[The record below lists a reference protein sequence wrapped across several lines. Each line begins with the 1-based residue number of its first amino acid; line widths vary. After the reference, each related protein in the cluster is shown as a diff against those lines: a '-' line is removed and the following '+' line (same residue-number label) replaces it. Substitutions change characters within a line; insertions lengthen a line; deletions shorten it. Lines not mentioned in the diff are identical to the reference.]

1 MKNAHVIYHRK
12 DLDGFCSGAIAR
24 MWAEQE
30 GYKANMIGW
39 DYNDPRLPDE
49 LIENEDLKI
58 IVDLSLPV
66 DQMRQLAPCNIWIDH
81 HRSAIKDSQDHEYTG
96 YNGYRKE
103 GDSASLLA
111 WQYFFGAFGETGNAA
126 TIIPSVVYWVDR
138 YDVWKQDVG
147 DGISFDRVV
156 EIQNMLRVYFEDP
169 EDEFAFNHWKLFFD
183 ANEKLDPLEVYK
195 SETELINKIIKDGE
209 ERIAKNHFVIPSW
222 EGYSWTALN
231 AGGGSKVLKS
241 VDTSKTDGIMMFTF
255 NGKRWVFSLYGE
267 KGFDFS
273 IIAKAYGGG
282 GHAGACGFS
291 MSNDQF
297 VGFLNDYLI

>member
-1 MKNAHVIYHRK
+1 MKTAHIIYHRK

-30 GYKANMIGW
+30 GYQVKMIGW
-39 DYNDPRLPDE
+39 DYNDPRLDDSLLDVE
-49 LIENEDLKI
+49 LLI
-58 IVDLSLPV
+58 ITDLSLPI
-66 DQMRQLAPCNIWIDH
+66 DQMKKLDYRTRWIDH
-81 HRSAIKDSQDHEYTG
+81 HRSAIKDSIEHG
-96 YNGYRKE
+96 YNNLLGSRKE
-103 GDSASLLA
+103 GDSAACLTWMYFFEDFRQTENYSLL
-111 WQYFFGAFGETGNAA
+111 
-126 TIIPSVVYWVDR
+126 PRLVYWVDR

-147 DGISFDRVV
+147 DSISFDEVIH
-156 EIQNMLRVYFEDP
+156 IQNMLRVYFEDP
-169 EDEFAFNHWKLFFD
+169 KDQHQFNHWCHFLRTQ
-183 ANEKLDPLEVYK
+183 EDPSITFGMEAD
-195 SETELINKIIKDGE
+195 LINKIIKDGE
-209 ERIAKNHFVIPSW
+209 ERIAKNHFTIPSW

-255 NGKRWVFSLYGE
+255 NGDRWVFSLYGE

-273 IIAKAYGGG
+273 IIAKSYGGG

-291 MSNDQF
+291 MTNDQF